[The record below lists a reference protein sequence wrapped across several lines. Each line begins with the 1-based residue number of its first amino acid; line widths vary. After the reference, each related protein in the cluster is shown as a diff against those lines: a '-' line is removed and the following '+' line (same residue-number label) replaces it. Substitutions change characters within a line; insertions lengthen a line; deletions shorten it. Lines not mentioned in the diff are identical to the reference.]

1 MPLLKNH
8 EVLKATGQLNYM
20 NATEHAFEPIRV
32 EKPDKWYNWTITEVM
47 TQMKWTKDMVR
58 KFRKATQDELH
69 SALCETQPTGADLAG
84 YKVKYELINFG
95 DILVG

>member
-1 MPLLKNH
+1 
-8 EVLKATGQLNYM
+8 M

-84 YKVKYELINFG
+84 YKDFDLFSYPEFEALEPGIDAFG
-95 DILVG
+95 KRCPAKK